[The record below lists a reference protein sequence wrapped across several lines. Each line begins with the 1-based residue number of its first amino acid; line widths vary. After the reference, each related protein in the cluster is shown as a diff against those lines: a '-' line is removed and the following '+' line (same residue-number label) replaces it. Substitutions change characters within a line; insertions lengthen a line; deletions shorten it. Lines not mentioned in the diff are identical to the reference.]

1 MQIGDTRFVNLISD
15 QQVIKQQERK
25 ARADSDEPVDVTA
38 SCREGE
44 KTGLME
50 PGKMLSLVRQKNFD
64 LGDVEASVE
73 ELKNAKGFR
82 ASEKELREISR
93 ELKAIHGDLKAQ
105 PASDESVKRGEW
117 VNLAQAGVKAS
128 LDEIAQTRK
137 GIQWDKI
144 TGELE
149 TKPSTIYETY
159 FKETNVP
166 VAEMKEVLRLTEELH
181 KPDSPLK
188 IGGNDV
194 KPLMRGDIWAAKV
207 NLLDRAI
214 ENPVQDGKPV
224 EIDAEYYE
232 MTSPEIMG
240 RLRRAA
246 ENGAKVRVLLDPGH
260 LAPAGKGE
268 FDATSLAVRSSTVST
283 LLQGM
288 EDRDMAVTLFP
299 NKEQLGGRDEIMHR
313 KIFRVGETVV
323 FGGMNANTGS
333 GENVDFAMSI
343 EGPATRRF
351 GEIFRDDVEASK
363 GRELQDIYGSQME
376 LLRNDERPVTL
387 SRFGFESLLNSMVG
401 QDAGVTGDES
411 REERTARLINAA
423 KKREISPYS
432 LGNFEDIDKD
442 GRVSSLDV
450 QAFLLGK
457 GSETVTLSES
467 GRNTLADAVEST
479 VKQIGGEKNVEAL
492 GQVTPPEGALKEG
505 VKGRDVLSVGNSSVE
520 RQALVL
526 DAIGSAGKF
535 IRISAF
541 VLNDDMAKLLIEKK
555 REMDGR
561 GEQFDIQ
568 VVMDPGMYGYGG
580 SPNEPA
586 YKRLEDAGVK
596 VKWSLL
602 DRTNPEHDRKNHSK
616 LIITDQMILTGSTN
630 FSEKGLRKNW
640 EVNDVSY
647 FIEGDPESEKKLAAV
662 TGQYDRMWEREA
674 ISIDTRAAA
683 ERRLSGYTGDDGA
696 VRLDKERSRIIRD
709 SLRTIESFEKE
720 MGARIQKEGARRD
733 IHDTVTRRVAQGEN
747 EGYAL
752 LDSFSDS
759 QLDAMRRSVPSWN
772 RLMELQR
779 GGK

>member
-1 MQIGDTRFVNLISD
+1 MQIGDTRFVHLVSD

-25 ARADSDEPVDVTA
+25 TRTESEEPVDTSA
-38 SCREGE
+38 SGVEDG

-50 PGKMLSLVRQKNFD
+50 PGKMLALVRQKNFN
-64 LGDVEASVE
+64 LGDVQDSVE
-73 ELKNAKGFR
+73 ELRNAKGFK

-93 ELKAIHGDLKAQ
+93 ELKVIHGDLKGQ
-105 PASDESVKRGEW
+105 PASEEALKRGEW

-128 LDEIAQTRK
+128 LDEMTRTRR
-137 GIQWDKI
+137 GIQWDKM
-144 TGELE
+144 TGGME
-149 TKPSTIYETY
+149 TKPSSIYETY

-166 VAEMKEVLRLTEELH
+166 VAEMREVLQLTNELH
-181 KPDSPLK
+181 QPGSPLK

-194 KPLMRGDIWAAKV
+194 KPLMRGDIWAAKM

-214 ENPVQDGKPV
+214 ENPVQNGKPV

-232 MTSPEIMG
+232 MTSPEVIG
-240 RLRRAA
+240 RLRKAA
-246 ENGAKVRVLLDPGH
+246 EGGARVRVLLDPGH
-260 LAPAGKGE
+260 LASAGKDG
-268 FDATSLAVRSSTVST
+268 FDATSLAVRASTVST
-283 LLQGM
+283 LMQGM

-299 NKEQLGGRDEIMHR
+299 NKDKLGGRDEIMHR

-343 EGPATRRF
+343 DGPATRRF
-351 GEIFRDDVEASK
+351 GEIFKDDIEASK
-363 GRELQDIYGSQME
+363 GSNLQQIYGSQMD

-387 SRFGFESLLNSMVG
+387 SRFGFESLLSSMVG
-401 QDAGVTGDES
+401 KEAGVTGEES

-423 KKREISPYS
+423 KKAGISPYS
-432 LGNFEDIDKD
+432 LGDFEDLDKD
-442 GRVSSLDV
+442 GRISSVDV
-450 QAFLLGK
+450 QSFLLGK
-457 GSETVTLSES
+457 GKETVALSES
-467 GRNTLADAVEST
+467 GRKALADVVEST
-479 VKQIGGEKNVEAL
+479 VAMTGGDRNVEAL
-492 GQVTPPEGALKEG
+492 GRVDPPEGKLKEG
-505 VKGRDVLSVGNSSVE
+505 AKGSDVLSVGNSSVE

-526 DAIGSAGKF
+526 DAIGSAERF
-535 IRISAF
+535 IKISAF

-555 REMDGR
+555 KEKEGK
-561 GEQFDIQ
+561 GESFDIQ

-586 YKRLEDAGVK
+586 YKRLEDAGIN

-647 FIEGDPESEKKLAAV
+647 FVEGDPDSEKKLAAV

-674 ISIDTRAAA
+674 IGISTRAAA
-683 ERRLSGYTGDDGA
+683 ERRLAGYTGDDGA

-720 MGARIQKEGARRD
+720 MGARIQKEGSRRD
-733 IHDTVTRRVAQGEN
+733 LHDAVARRVADGEN

-752 LDSFSDS
+752 LNSFSDS
-759 QLDAMRRSVPSWN
+759 QIDAMRRSVPSWN

-779 GGK
+779 G